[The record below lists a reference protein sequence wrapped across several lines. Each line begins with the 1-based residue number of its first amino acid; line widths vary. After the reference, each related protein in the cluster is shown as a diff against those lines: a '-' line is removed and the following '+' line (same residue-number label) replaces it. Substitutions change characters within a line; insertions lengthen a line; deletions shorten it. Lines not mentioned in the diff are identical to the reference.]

1 MKCYIGG
8 LELVASSPEEME
20 LIPFFFALEFKNLKI
35 VLYKIYYILYYNDI
49 GQYITNYFILQEV
62 EKHV

>member
-20 LIPFFFALEFKNLKI
+20 LIPFFFAQEIKTLK
-35 VLYKIYYILYYNDI
+35 
-49 GQYITNYFILQEV
+49 
-62 EKHV
+62 

>member
-20 LIPFFFALEFKNLKI
+20 LIPYFFALEFTSPRYL
-35 VLYKIYYILYYNDI
+35 L
-49 GQYITNYFILQEV
+49 F
-62 EKHV
+62 